1 MNRKEIAEI
10 RRLFSPE
17 YCPITRIAGCYVDA
31 DKGKHILPSR
41 PFLTL
46 PEEEMFK
53 YFAILKKLFSGKIG
67 KTIHNISFEETEAS
81 QTCREFLLSNIVR
94 ERLKSSEEIE
104 WFYDSIVESYE
115 TSDSYCILMVHG
127 AYDIPRSTKD
137 GIALE
142 DASEDVY
149 EFVLCAI
156 CPAKIAKPGLS
167 FDLEDNEIRE
177 RIREWLI
184 EAPASGFLYPAFNDR
199 NQDTES
205 VMHYTKRQSERDD
218 KFIRNMLQCEIG
230 KSASEQKEEFA
241 EIVQE
246 SLAENCTFENVK
258 GIYQELDEI
267 LEEQKCTLED
277 NMLEPDFIQKILNE
291 NGAKAYAEEIEARL
305 GAGVFAS
312 NIADDKKIKIETRDA
327 AIHVESKAID
337 YIELRT
343 ILGEKYFLI
352 PAREVKINGIKLTE
366 TVV

>member
-10 RRLFSPE
+10 RRLFSME
-17 YCPITRIAGCYVDA
+17 YCPITRIAGCYVNA
-31 DKGKHILPSR
+31 DKVKHILPSR
-41 PFLTL
+41 TFLTL

-53 YFAILKKLFSGKIG
+53 YLTILKKLFSGKIG
-67 KTIHNISFEETEAS
+67 KTIHNINFEETEAS
-81 QTCREFLLSNIVR
+81 QTCREFLLSNLVR

-115 TSDSYCILMVHG
+115 TSDSYCIILIHG

-156 CPAKIAKPGLS
+156 CPAKLAKPGLR

-177 RIREWLI
+177 RIRDWLI
-184 EAPASGFLYPAFNDR
+184 EAPAAGFLYPAFNDR
-199 NQDTES
+199 NQDTDS
-205 VMHYTKRQSERDD
+205 VMYYTKRQSDRDD
-218 KFIRNMLQCEIG
+218 KFIKNMLQCRIG
-230 KSASEQKEEFA
+230 KPASEQKEEFA
-241 EIVQE
+241 EITQE
-246 SLAENCTFENVK
+246 SLGENCTFENVK
-258 GIYQELDEI
+258 GIYQELNEI

-291 NGAKAYAEEIEARL
+291 NGAKADAEEIEARL

-312 NIADDKKIKIETRDA
+312 NIAGGKSIEIETDIANISARPNM
-327 AIHVESKAID
+327 ID
-337 YIELRT
+337 NIELRT
-343 ILGEKYFLI
+343 VNGEKYFLI
-352 PAREVKINGIKLTE
+352 PAARAKVNGIKLTE
-366 TVV
+366 TEQ